1 MEKTVFGYTEEEL
14 RERLSMLAALETV
27 MPKAEWFQYKA
38 MADIVVQGW
47 ELEDRVRA
55 EEQENP

>member
-1 MEKTVFGYTEEEL
+1 MENNVFGYTEEEL
-14 RERLSMLAALETV
+14 KERLNMLAALETV

-38 MADIVVQGW
+38 MAQIVVDGW

-55 EEQENP
+55 EELLE